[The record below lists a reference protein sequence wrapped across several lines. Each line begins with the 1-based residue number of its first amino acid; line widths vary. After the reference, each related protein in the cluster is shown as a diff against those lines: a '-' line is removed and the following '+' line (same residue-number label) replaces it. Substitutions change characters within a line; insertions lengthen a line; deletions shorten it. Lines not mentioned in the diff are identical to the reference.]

1 MKWYRLKAGNVR
13 FERRADIPEWILSL
27 GLFLRRTFLYT
38 LLFTGQGFQQNKS
51 AIPLWSE

>member
-38 LLFTGQGFQQNKS
+38 LPFTGQGFQQNKS
-51 AIPLWSE
+51 AILLWSE